1 MNKKLQLIFEQKP
14 YLKQYLKEESYEYK
28 YLYRDLGYIKEIDK
42 KAKEKYQLTSKDKI
56 EKLKNRLELF
66 QTIMSV
72 MN

>member
-1 MNKKLQLIFEQKP
+1 MNKKLKLIFEQKS

-28 YLYRDLGYIKEIDK
+28 YLYRDLSYIKEIDK

>member
-28 YLYRDLGYIKEIDK
+28 YLYRDIGYIKEIDK

>member
-1 MNKKLQLIFEQKP
+1 MNKKLELIFEQKS

-28 YLYRDLGYIKEIDK
+28 YLYRDLDYIKEIDK

-56 EKLKNRLELF
+56 EKLKSRLELF

-72 MN
+72 MD